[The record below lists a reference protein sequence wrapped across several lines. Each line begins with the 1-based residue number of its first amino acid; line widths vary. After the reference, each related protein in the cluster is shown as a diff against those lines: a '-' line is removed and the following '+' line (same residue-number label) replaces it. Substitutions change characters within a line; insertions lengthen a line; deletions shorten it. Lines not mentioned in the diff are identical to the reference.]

1 MSRTFDFPESFKND
15 ENATLLLDANFS
27 VYQPRD
33 VSDGVVYVEK
43 YLVRKGKFVETERVD
58 SSGNLTPSTIHT
70 DAFLVDETNFQDI
83 GGGLQT
89 FERHYATFPSIWYDF
104 QEVSYRTVYWG
115 AINWRTRSL
124 FGGATWHTQ
133 RNVLAKATRYYLP
146 ESEVPTNIV
155 PEDDNQATLYAFDF
169 TKIYAQEPEGRLGK
183 DWEDYIPNP
192 TNPTTVVIAPDRV
205 QKYMGHIYEFIRHTI
220 EV

>member
-1 MSRTFDFPESFKND
+1 MSRIFDFPESFQND
-15 ENATLLLDANFS
+15 ENATLLLDANHN

-43 YLVRKGKFVETERVD
+43 HLVRKGKFVPIEKVYEG
-58 SSGNLTPSTIHT
+58 GNLITSPTHT
-70 DAFLVDETNFQDI
+70 NAYLIEETNFQDI

-89 FERHYATFPSIWYDF
+89 FERHYATLPSSWYDF

-133 RNVLAKATRYYLP
+133 RNVLAKATRYYIP
-146 ESEVPTNIV
+146 ESEIPTNIV

-169 TKIYAQEPEGRLGK
+169 TKIYAQEPEGRLGR
-183 DWEDYIPNP
+183 DWEDYVPDP
-192 TNPTTVVIAPDRV
+192 TNPKIVVIAPDKV
-205 QKYMGHIYEFIRHTI
+205 QKYMGHIYEFIRYTI